1 MSVNVPEA
9 TAEGRT
15 ERNDRVITEWRIMRV
30 AGDSW
35 RLIFLFSLSPFFLTL
50 PDYYGCRVL
59 LSIELGNTH
68 TQKESCRTNSCSGPS
83 LPSAL
88 YILSSYDTTILLFID
103 GEPNRFWT
111 TPSLGLRSANIS
123 SQFMWP
129 YFSFLIF
136 VSPRCLL
143 QNMKEMS
150 LWSAADVVHSEERD
164 AVDDCV
170 AFFDWTAARPAH
182 KLASQKR
189 RNHFV

>member
-1 MSVNVPEA
+1 MSIHVPEA

-59 LSIELGNTH
+59 LSIELGNIHTH
-68 TQKESCRTNSCSGPS
+68 TKKESCRTNSCSGPS

-103 GEPNRFWT
+103 GEPNRF
-111 TPSLGLRSANIS
+111 
-123 SQFMWP
+123 
-129 YFSFLIF
+129 
-136 VSPRCLL
+136 
-143 QNMKEMS
+143 
-150 LWSAADVVHSEERD
+150 
-164 AVDDCV
+164 
-170 AFFDWTAARPAH
+170 
-182 KLASQKR
+182 
-189 RNHFV
+189 